1 MATLYFHPEYGTVVV
16 RRDNDLDGTDDLI
29 EVTPEQG
36 TAISLSEIG
45 RMLSNLYD
53 VLDDK
58 LGK

>member
-1 MATLYFHPEYGTVVV
+1 MATLYFHPEYGIVV

-45 RMLSNLYD
+45 QMLSNLYD